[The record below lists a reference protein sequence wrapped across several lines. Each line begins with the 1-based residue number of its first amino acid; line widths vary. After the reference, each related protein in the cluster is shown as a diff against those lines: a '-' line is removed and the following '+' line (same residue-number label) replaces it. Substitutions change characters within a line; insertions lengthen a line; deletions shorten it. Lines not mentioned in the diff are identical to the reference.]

1 MSRRVSCSG
10 VALRLSSNISLRRTA
25 RGCCAAGWPAPTGR
39 SPRRRCSR
47 GSLTAR
53 CRRGATAYSCN
64 PSGHGII
71 SPTAATPADNPS
83 CSCKLTRSGHEVA
96 RALQLRSLRMWGNP
110 CCSCGLTRVRW
121 RCSGSRNG
129 RARSAAKQVG
139 TILLQN
145 GPDCLGLCLGVTR
158 LRPGCPALHSA
169 VLPTSSQ
176 PRCQS
181 APLLRPSPHVLTSIR
196 QAAARPAVAELGSP
210 GPAVP
215 LSPLC
220 SCRCCDLAAVLSACC
235 FRRALSSRCTAVF
248 TDCARW
254 ETAAAALGGGV
265 RGKYTVTA
273 ERQQPPQQ
281 QRQQR
286 SHQQQQQ
293 QKAPPRMVALE
304 PRQRQQEQPNP
315 LGVPLPP
322 PPLGDS
328 APRAYVPPALRGRAS
343 RRRDCPSAASP
354 STCVSIAV
362 EGERQQNDRT
372 FANGQAE

>member
-1 MSRRVSCSG
+1 MFSFSSQDMSRRVSCSG

-196 QAAARPAVAELGSP
+196 QAAARPAVAELARDRRDP
-210 GPAVP
+210 PCPCRRCAPVAAVI
-215 LSPLC
+215 LPLC
-220 SCRCCDLAAVLSACC
+220 CQLAVFAVLLAADVLQ
-235 FRRALSSRCTAVF
+235 SSRTAL
-248 TDCARW
+248 AGR
-254 ETAAAALGGGV
+254 
-265 RGKYTVTA
+265 
-273 ERQQPPQQ
+273 RQ
-281 QRQQR
+281 
-286 SHQQQQQ
+286 
-293 QKAPPRMVALE
+293 PR
-304 PRQRQQEQPNP
+304 
-315 LGVPLPP
+315 
-322 PPLGDS
+322 
-328 APRAYVPPALRGRAS
+328 
-343 RRRDCPSAASP
+343 PSAAACGASTP
-354 STCVSIAV
+354 SRQSGSSRRSSSGSSGHISNSSSRRHRRGWWRWSRGSGSKSSRTHLACRCRRRRWAILRRGRTSLRRCEAGLAV
-362 EGERQQNDRT
+362 GETVLLLHPPLPVFQ
-372 FANGQAE
+372 